1 MHLLRTIGAILTAW
15 ADHIAAAIVEM
26 FDRLVSPRIVHL
38 SEKPDGGFELLSP
51 DRNAADD
58 EVGNGTTIAFAGG
71 QMLASHIANM
81 LRGSRIAISL
91 SPNHFL
97 FRNLELPA
105 QAAGFLEGIIRAQID
120 RLTPWSANAVVFGF
134 SAPKTHDAEHITA
147 VVAAAPRVF
156 AMNYVQAAL
165 AFRPASVA
173 LFTDDTQFGA
183 GRIKIFEQK
192 ARGFLDVHTLS
203 RAVRFIFAM
212 CGLGALLIFAVTTFI
227 DSRLTEQKDDIGQ
240 QIAQTQAL
248 LRSGGSSRDQLAMQ
262 ALERRKYE
270 VPPSSIVIEA
280 LSQVLPDHTY
290 VTELHFVGTK
300 IQVVGITRDA
310 PTLIRLIEQ
319 SARFSRATF
328 FAPTTRAASDPGER
342 FHIEATLQPFKDA
355 DQ

>member
-1 MHLLRTIGAILTAW
+1 MQFLRMIGAVFTAW
-15 ADHIAAAIVEM
+15 ADHIATAIVEM
-26 FDRLVSPRIVHL
+26 FDRLISPRIVHL
-38 SEKPDGGFELLSP
+38 SEKPDGGFEVLPS
-51 DRNAADD
+51 DQNAAADKA
-58 EVGNGTTIAFAGG
+58 ENSTTIAFAGG
-71 QMLASHIANM
+71 QMLASHIANT
-81 LRGSRIAISL
+81 LRGSRIAIRL

-120 RLTPWSANAVVFGF
+120 RLTPWTANNVVFGF
-134 SAPKTHDAEHITA
+134 SSPQTRDADHITA

-183 GRIKIFEQK
+183 GRIKIVEQK
-192 ARGFLDVHTLS
+192 ARGFLDVRTLS
-203 RAVRFIFAM
+203 RVVRFIFAI
-212 CGLGALLIFAVTTFI
+212 CGIGTLLIFALTAFV
-227 DSRLTEQKDDIGQ
+227 DSRLTEQKDELAQ

-262 ALERRKYE
+262 VLERRKYE

-290 VTELHFVGTK
+290 VTELHVAGTK
-300 IQVVGITRDA
+300 LQIVGITRDA

-319 SARFSRATF
+319 SPRFSRATF
-328 FAPTTRAASDPGER
+328 FAPTTRGASDPGER
-342 FHIEATLQPFKDA
+342 FHIEVTLQPFRDA
-355 DQ
+355 EQ